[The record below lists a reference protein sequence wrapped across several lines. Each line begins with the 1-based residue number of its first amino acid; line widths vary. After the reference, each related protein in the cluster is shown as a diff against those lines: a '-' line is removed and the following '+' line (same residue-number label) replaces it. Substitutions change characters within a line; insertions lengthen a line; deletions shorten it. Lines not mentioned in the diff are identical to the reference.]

1 MIDKHIY
8 LNNNLPSYVQSSKH
22 YTPLPFI
29 IKAKGD
35 DFNSGKRESQQQLHQ
50 SDTEQEAQQKRQQTL
65 SYKANAILNK
75 DSRAPISIIELQGKM
90 PHTKEVY
97 RHLV

>member
-8 LNNNLPSYVQSSKH
+8 LNNNLPSNVQSSKH

-35 DFNSGKRESQQQLHQ
+35 DFISGKRESQQQQNQ
-50 SDTEQEAQQKRQQTL
+50 SDTEQET
-65 SYKANAILNK
+65 
-75 DSRAPISIIELQGKM
+75 
-90 PHTKEVY
+90 
-97 RHLV
+97 